1 MGLHCVLTRHSV
13 DVMSSK
19 FEMDEA
25 INAIGFIEFHVEG
38 FAQAPAKNLKP
49 LEAHFHIPE
58 IKPQLNS

>member
-1 MGLHCVLTRHSV
+1 
-13 DVMSSK
+13 MSSK